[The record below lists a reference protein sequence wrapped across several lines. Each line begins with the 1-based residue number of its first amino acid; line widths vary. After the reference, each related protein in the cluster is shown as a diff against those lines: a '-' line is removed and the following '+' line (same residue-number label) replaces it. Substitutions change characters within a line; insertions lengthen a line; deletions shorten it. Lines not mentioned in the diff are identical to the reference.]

1 MLSRHNTLMI
11 EPSPTDGLTRA
22 STSESLLGSPDYA
35 VLRARAHN
43 LRWACV
49 DIDVIPLTA
58 ADPDLPA
65 PQQVVEH
72 LAQYIASP
80 HFSYGP
86 AGGLIEF
93 RAAVAQHF
101 ASTKNCTI
109 DPDAVTATNSAASA
123 ITLVARHLLKQGD
136 EVVVQDPVDFL
147 VTESVRRAGGTLR
160 LWAHDQGRFTL
171 DGLAAAITPR
181 TRALCLC
188 HPHNPMGSMWSGAEV
203 RAIAAF
209 AAALGI
215 EIISDEVWSDVV
227 LDQRAFT
234 SFAAMSGSGATPWVV
249 YGLSKGYALAG
260 LRIGAV
266 LAPSV
271 AHAAEFRAQA
281 GFAHTIAGASTLS
294 QVAATAALRHCD
306 EWRAAFLSHVAQ
318 QRTHA
323 ATRLRALAG
332 VELSTLPEA
341 TFVLFPNI
349 SATGLACETLAARI
363 EQFARVRVVP
373 GSPRWFGHAA
383 SGHIRLSLATT
394 RATLDEA
401 LDRITA
407 SWSSIID
414 VTHEP
419 RK

>member
-136 EVVVQDPVDFL
+136 
-147 VTESVRRAGGTLR
+147 
-160 LWAHDQGRFTL
+160 
-171 DGLAAAITPR
+171 
-181 TRALCLC
+181 
-188 HPHNPMGSMWSGAEV
+188 
-203 RAIAAF
+203 
-209 AAALGI
+209 AALI
-215 EIISDEVWSDVV
+215 
-227 LDQRAFT
+227 
-234 SFAAMSGSGATPWVV
+234 
-249 YGLSKGYALAG
+249 
-260 LRIGAV
+260 
-266 LAPSV
+266 
-271 AHAAEFRAQA
+271 
-281 GFAHTIAGASTLS
+281 
-294 QVAATAALRHCD
+294 
-306 EWRAAFLSHVAQ
+306 
-318 QRTHA
+318 
-323 ATRLRALAG
+323 
-332 VELSTLPEA
+332 
-341 TFVLFPNI
+341 LFY
-349 SATGLACETLAARI
+349 
-363 EQFARVRVVP
+363 
-373 GSPRWFGHAA
+373 
-383 SGHIRLSLATT
+383 
-394 RATLDEA
+394 D
-401 LDRITA
+401 
-407 SWSSIID
+407 
-414 VTHEP
+414 
-419 RK
+419 K